1 MRGLP
6 VASGPIATA
15 GPVVMAVVA
24 TVRGSA
30 GAVEMAVAGSVVI
43 AASGD

>member
-1 MRGLP
+1 MRGVP
-6 VASGPIATA
+6 AASGRIATA

-24 TVRGSA
+24 TVRDSA
-30 GAVEMAVAGSVVI
+30 GAVEMAVAGSVAI